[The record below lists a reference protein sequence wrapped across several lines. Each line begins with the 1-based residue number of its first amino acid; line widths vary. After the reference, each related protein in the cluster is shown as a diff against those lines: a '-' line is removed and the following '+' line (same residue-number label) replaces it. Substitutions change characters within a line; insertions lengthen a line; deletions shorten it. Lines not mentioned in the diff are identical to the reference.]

1 MTWMVIRAA
10 MSVLIKVQ
18 TRISLFRLQVVLLLA
33 DAERARQHPHN
44 TRWDKIWIPHAE
56 VATVEV
62 VFEPTFPMLLECICV
77 VHSVFPAMVSACASS
92 TPAPQARSGISTKS
106 DPNAKGFGRRR
117 ALTCH
122 RCDGRGSRPSCSAAH
137 FYLSSRAHPS
147 KASSL
152 FEAVWKFWQRHFSKS
167 WYKCGKIADVRF
179 SRFLGHF
186 YMHSVLRLRLASR
199 LGLGGKQG
207 IVTMP
212 SLL

>member
-1 MTWMVIRAA
+1 M
-10 MSVLIKVQ
+10 
-18 TRISLFRLQVVLLLA
+18 
-33 DAERARQHPHN
+33 
-44 TRWDKIWIPHAE
+44 
-56 VATVEV
+56 
-62 VFEPTFPMLLECICV
+62 
-77 VHSVFPAMVSACASS
+77 SACASS
-92 TPAPQARSGISTKS
+92 LPAPQARSGISTKS

-122 RCDGRGSRPSCSAAH
+122 RGDGRGSRPSCSAAH

-186 YMHSVLRLRLASR
+186 YMHSVLKLSAAEESGSLSSFSLVRMRMFLILDFSPTLTSALLRPNRLLRRIRPTSWCVCPLHCQCC
-199 LGLGGKQG
+199 LGVAPQG
-207 IVTMP
+207 AGRPGARGCRNLHVWCV
-212 SLL
+212 